1 MTSMSGMLVIVVFLA
16 LAFDYINGFHDT
28 ANAIA
33 TSVSTRALTPK
44 RAVVLA
50 AILNLFGALYST
62 GVAQTIARDIV
73 SPTFVTQEVVIA
85 ALLGAIIWNLLTW
98 YFGIPSSSSHAI
110 IGGMAGAAVAKA
122 GFSVLQW
129 NGLGKILAALI
140 ISPIAGLILGFI
152 IMKSMFFMFGN
163 FSPSRVN
170 HGFKKMQVFSAG
182 LLAFN
187 HGSNDAQKS
196 MGIITMALIAGG
208 VQVQTDLA
216 PQLWVKLACALAMA
230 AGTAVGGWRI
240 IHTMGGKIFKLE
252 PINGFAADLSSSI
265 VIWSATVFPGLHL
278 PVSTTHVVSGSI
290 MGVGSAKRVSAVR
303 WGVAQQMLVAWLVT
317 IPTTSLLAALFYTL
331 LSKIFSLTCLLY
343 TSPSPRDG

>member
-1 MTSMSGMLVIVVFLA
+1 MGAMLVVVVFLA

-44 RAVVLA
+44 RAVLLA
-50 AILNLFGALYST
+50 AILNLLGALYST

-73 SPTFVTQEVVIA
+73 SPSFVTQEVVIA
-85 ALLGAIIWNLLTW
+85 ALLSAIIWNLVTW
-98 YFGIPSSSSHAI
+98 YLGIPSSSSHAL

-122 GFSVLQW
+122 GFTVLQW
-129 NGLGKILAALI
+129 HGLGKILAALI
-140 ISPIAGLILGFI
+140 LSPIIGIALGFI
-152 IMKSMFFMFGN
+152 IMKLMFIAFGN

-208 VQVQTDLA
+208 LQAQTDLD
-216 PQLWVKLACALAMA
+216 PHLWVKLSCAFAMA
-230 AGTAVGGWRI
+230 LGTAAGGWKI
-240 IHTMGGKIFKLE
+240 IRTMGGKIFKLE

-265 VIWSATVFPGLHL
+265 VIWSATILPGLHL

-303 WGVAQQMLVAWLVT
+303 WGVAKQMLIAWLVT
-317 IPTTSLLAALFYTL
+317 IPTTALLAALFYML
-331 LSKIFSLTCLLY
+331 LSKALL
-343 TSPSPRDG
+343 

>member
-1 MTSMSGMLVIVVFLA
+1 MTSLGVMLIVVVFLA

-33 TSVSTRALTPK
+33 TSVSTRALSPK

-50 AILNLFGALYST
+50 AVLNLVGALYST
-62 GVAQTIARDIV
+62 GVAQTIARDIIT
-73 SPTFVTQEVVIA
+73 PKFVTQEVVIA
-85 ALLGAIIWNLLTW
+85 ALMGAIIWNLVTW
-98 YFGIPSSSSHAI
+98 YFGIPSSSSHAL
-110 IGGMAGAAVAKA
+110 IGGMIGAAVAKA

-129 NGLGKILAALI
+129 YGLGRIIAALI
-140 ISPIAGLILGFI
+140 LSPIVGIVLGFI
-152 IMKSMFFMFGN
+152 IMKTMFFIFGN

-170 HGFKKMQVFSAG
+170 HGFKKMQILSAG

-208 VQVQTDLA
+208 LQAQTDLD
-216 PQLWVKLACALAMA
+216 PHLWVKLACAFAMA
-230 AGTAVGGWRI
+230 AGTAAGGWKI
-240 IHTMGGKIFKLE
+240 IRTMGGKIFKLE

-265 VIWSATVFPGLHL
+265 VIWSATILPGLHL

-303 WGVAQQMLVAWLVT
+303 WGVAKQMLIAWLVT
-317 IPTTSLLAALFYTL
+317 IPTTALLAALFYTL
-331 LSKIFSLTCLLY
+331 LTKALL
-343 TSPSPRDG
+343 